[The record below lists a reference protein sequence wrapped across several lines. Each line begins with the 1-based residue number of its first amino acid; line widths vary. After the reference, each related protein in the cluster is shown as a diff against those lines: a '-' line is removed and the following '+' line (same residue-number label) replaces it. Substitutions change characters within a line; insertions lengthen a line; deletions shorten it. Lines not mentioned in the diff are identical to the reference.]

1 MPKLE
6 KLFEGGHCLSEA
18 ELLEFALDGME
29 EPLRSRAAEHLTE
42 CDDCREQVAELLD
55 LHVGLAS
62 LAPDAEPPPD
72 LRARVRRE
80 AGPRSAKDKK
90 APPN

>member
-42 CDDCREQVAELLD
+42 CDECREQVAALLD
-55 LHVGLAS
+55 LHIGLAS
-62 LAPDAEPPPD
+62 LAPDAEPPPG
-72 LRARVRRE
+72 LRARVRRDVK
-80 AGPRSAKDKK
+80 RKS
-90 APPN
+90 PPS